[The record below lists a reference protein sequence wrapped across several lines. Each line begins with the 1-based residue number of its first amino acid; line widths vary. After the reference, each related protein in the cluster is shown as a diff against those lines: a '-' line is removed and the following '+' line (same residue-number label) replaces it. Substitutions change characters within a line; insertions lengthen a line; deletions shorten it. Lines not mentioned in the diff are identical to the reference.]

1 MECEV
6 TEHDARLITPF
17 TCIYAGPTMS
27 GKTSHLFNILRNGH
41 DMIDKMPKNILYFY
55 NQHQP
60 IFSRFDREN
69 IVTEWINALPTVSLL
84 QEKTA
89 EFADGEGSIVIIDDF
104 MQELNADVLT
114 LFSVLCHANRISVFL
129 LSQNIFPKN
138 PKFRDISV
146 NATYIVVFK
155 NPRDSAQIMSFARQ
169 FAPGRVNSV
178 IDAFRASTQFGYSY
192 MLFDLHQK
200 SDEAIR
206 MRSHI
211 FPHEWPIRVYVPR
224 GVTPRGTKRKSTGE
238 LEEEPIAKKRQ
249 DGMMAREAMK
259 RKRNTSFEEEP
270 ALKKRQDGILP
281 SEANELEEDT
291 EWDDE

>member
-1 MECEV
+1 
-6 TEHDARLITPF
+6 
-17 TCIYAGPTMS
+17 
-27 GKTSHLFNILRNGH
+27 
-41 DMIDKMPKNILYFY
+41 
-55 NQHQP
+55 
-60 IFSRFDREN
+60 
-69 IVTEWINALPTVSLL
+69 
-84 QEKTA
+84 
-89 EFADGEGSIVIIDDF
+89 
-104 MQELNADVLT
+104 
-114 LFSVLCHANRISVFL
+114 
-129 LSQNIFPKN
+129 
-138 PKFRDISV
+138 
-146 NATYIVVFK
+146 
-155 NPRDSAQIMSFARQ
+155 
-169 FAPGRVNSV
+169 
-178 IDAFRASTQFGYSY
+178 

-249 DGMMAREAMK
+249 DGMMVREAMK

-291 EWDDE
+291 ESDDE